1 MKKYF
6 FLSLGTAIIMSAL
19 TLACCVWL
27 QYSQSSPGQAEV
39 AAAARDQQHAFVLF
53 WDKDSDATHG
63 MRQTLDQALAKQGR
77 QARVIMVKADD
88 ASEKE
93 LVERFGLQGAQLPLV
108 VALAPNGAVTG
119 AYSVRLTEQ
128 QVGQAIVS
136 PGMAASMKALQ
147 HNKLVLVCV
156 QPANSRELP
165 QGVRD
170 FKADKRYQ
178 AATEIISIS
187 TNDPAEAAFL
197 RQLQIDPATTSPVTV
212 FLGPPGM
219 QLGKFNGTLAKEQL
233 VEILQTS
240 GSRVSLAGRV

>member
-19 TLACCVWL
+19 TLAFCVWL

-53 WDKDSDATHG
+53 WDKDNDATQG

-77 QARVIMVKADD
+77 QARVIMVKAD
-88 ASEKE
+88 AEKD

-156 QPANSRELP
+156 QPASSRELP

-178 AATEIISIS
+178 AATEIITIS
-187 TNDPAEAAFL
+187 ANDPAEAAFL